1 MFETDF
7 VCVFRWGD
15 LIIFL
20 LLLFFL
26 HYMKA
31 KWAGDMVLI
40 VDAASTKI
48 ISSATGM
55 YNLTKNRVYLV
66 EDITKKRA
74 PYPKSAP
81 IYFLTPTTDSISRL
95 IDDWTPSPNKKEPL
109 YASSIFLYFSRALP
123 EELFRKIKECKP
135 LLKRLKVFSELNM
148 DFVADE
154 IRSFHFDMKSCFP
167 QLFRT
172 NVLSSSGGG
181 ASPTEI
187 AIADKLVT
195 VCATLNEYP
204 HVRYNASSR
213 VGTSISKLFNMKLT
227 EFIGK
232 NKTWWYHGDVN
243 HLEKGRS
250 TLLVLSRTDD
260 PLSPLM
266 HEFTYQAMVYD
277 LLKVKNGQ
285 ITYQASTVGTSADTG
300 DGKGTMK
307 KDALLN
313 ENDEVWVELRG
324 MHIADV
330 IATLSAKIRDIVE
343 SNTGNTLNAKK
354 GKTKNISLEKMA
366 NALRALPQ
374 YREVMSKL
382 SMHLNIAH
390 QCMEIFKQ
398 EGLLDIGELEQ
409 TLATGKTEEGRVPQ
423 VSDFVDKVEECLRK
437 TKDSKKRFRLLA
449 IFIVSQHGLKASDQ
463 SRLFSAASLDTQEKK
478 ALSNLETVGIPLI
491 QAMAGGRMSNIR
503 G

>member
-1 MFETDF
+1 M
-7 VCVFRWGD
+7 
-15 LIIFL
+15 
-20 LLLFFL
+20 
-26 HYMKA
+26 
-31 KWAGDMVLI
+31 
-40 VDAASTKI
+40 
-48 ISSATGM
+48 
-55 YNLTKNRVYLV
+55 
-66 EDITKKRA
+66 KKRA

-81 IYFLTPTTDSISRL
+81 IYFLTPTAESVDRL
-95 IDDWTPSPNKKEPL
+95 IDDWTPSRKKKEPL
-109 YASSIFLYFSRALP
+109 YADAIFLYFSRALSD
-123 EELFRKIKECKP
+123 ELFSKIKACKP

-154 IRSFHFDMKSCFP
+154 IRAFHFDMKSCFA

-172 NVLSSSGGG
+172 TVSGP
-181 ASPTEI
+181 SPAEI

-204 HVRYNASSR
+204 HVRYKVDSR
-213 VGTSISKLFNMKLT
+213 VGNSIARLFNTKLT

-266 HEFTYQAMVYD
+266 HEFTYEAMVHD
-277 LLKVKNGQ
+277 LLTVNNGK
-285 ITYQASTVGTSADTG
+285 ITYKASTVGTAADTG
-300 DGKGTMK
+300 DGKGTMD

-330 IATLSAKIRDIVE
+330 ITTLSTKIRDIVE
-343 SNTGNTLNAKK
+343 SNTGTALNSKK
-354 GKTKNISLEKMA
+354 GKSKNLSLDKMA
-366 NALRALPQ
+366 NALRALPE

-382 SMHLNIAH
+382 SQHLNIAH
-390 QCMEIFKQ
+390 QCMEIFRK
-398 EGLLDIGELEQ
+398 EELLDLGELEQ
-409 TLATGKTEEGRVPQ
+409 TLATGKTDEGRVPLVTDVVNQ
-423 VSDFVDKVEECLRK
+423 VEECLQKTPDSRK
-437 TKDSKKRFRLLA
+437 CFRLLS
-449 IFIVSQHGLKASDQ
+449 IFIVSQRGLKPSDQ
-463 SRLFSAASLDTQEKK
+463 SRLFTAARLGPQEKR

-491 QAMAGGRMSNIR
+491 QAMAGGRISSIM